1 MDEVKAEQ
9 EVQGEGAFETE
20 SLTLHPNGDA
30 VLVVPGRNA
39 SPSKEFLV
47 SSGVL
52 SVASDYFKSLFSP
65 DFDEGSKT
73 QRGTC
78 PRIPLEGDD
87 PEAMRVILSILHFQN
102 HTGYE
107 ALEPRELA
115 AIAFQS
121 DKYDCARALK
131 PWISVWLAVDGNQK
145 AEDLGLL
152 LSAAYFFRAP
162 GALKQISSLAIRQVG
177 LDIVSSW
184 ADQEITSLLPPELT
198 GKRSHQSP

>member
-1 MDEVKAEQ
+1 MDGVEAEQ

-39 SPSKEFLV
+39 SPTKEFLV

-52 SVASDYFKSLFSP
+52 SVASDYFESLFSP
-65 DFDEGSKT
+65 GFNEGSET
-73 QRGTC
+73 QRGNC

-87 PEAMRVILSILHFQN
+87 PEAMQVILSILHFQN
-102 HTGYE
+102 HTRYE

-115 AIAFQS
+115 AIAVQS

-184 ADQEITSLLPPELT
+184 ADQEITALLPPELT
-198 GKRSHQSP
+198 GERDL